1 MFGDLASSDEID
13 RSVDRLLRAADAYG
27 RFPTPVDD
35 LVRAANLAQA
45 DDFVLDESFIV
56 KAADHLRLLLR
67 SAKRKI
73 QGIIDR
79 RARVVHVSP
88 EIENEGKRR
97 FVMLHETAHD
107 IIPHQQDLLYADSH
121 ETLAPTT
128 KHLFEQ
134 EANQG
139 AAELLF
145 QRTWFEKD
153 ADDLEV
159 SMAAIQYL
167 ANRYGSSFH
176 SAFRRYAETVSFP
189 VAAIVLGRNP
199 LRLTPKT
206 WKREEVMATPSWQR
220 RFGRP
225 TWPRAIEATSHPFV
239 AALDYPAL
247 DEFGLVDLNA
257 ATANVRVET
266 HLNGYKRFLLLWV
279 PKRKLLA
286 ARKLRVLER
295 W

>member
-1 MFGDLASSDEID
+1 MSGKN
-13 RSVDRLLRAADAYG
+13 VDRLLRAADAYG

-45 DDFVLDESFIV
+45 NDFVLDESMIV
-56 KAADHLRLLLR
+56 KAPSHLRSLLR

-79 RARVVHVSP
+79 RERVVHLSP

-107 IIPHQQDLLYADSH
+107 IFPHQQDLLYAESH

-145 QRTWFEKD
+145 QRTWFQKD
-153 ADDLEV
+153 ANDLEV
-159 SMAAIQYL
+159 SVATVQYL
-167 ANRYGSSFH
+167 AQRYGSSFH
-176 SAFRRYAETVSFP
+176 SAFRRYAETVAVP
-189 VAAIVLGRNP
+189 VAAVVFDRSP
-199 LRLTPKT
+199 LQLTPKT
-206 WKREEVMATPSWQR
+206 WKREEAMASRAWQQ

-225 TWPRAIEATSHPFV
+225 TWPRAMDVTSHPFI

-247 DEFGLVDLNA
+247 SEMAFTDLNG
-257 ATANVRVET
+257 ATVNVRVET
-266 HLNGYKRFLLLWV
+266 HTNGYKRFLLLWV
-279 PKRKLLA
+279 PKKKLLA
-286 ARKLRVLER
+286 PRKVRVLES